1 MSVCKFFPDWL
12 CSISRRR
19 LLLCCVIMLLV
30 STPIYADDFLKSTG
44 IIVPDIEKEVT
55 VVLKAKDEAILSSRI
70 SGQVIDVPVEL
81 GNKIKKGD
89 LLIAIKDN
97 QYISELRKAGAVY
110 DAATKRYNM
119 SDDMMSSGDLST
131 FDFVTAER
139 DMIVSEE
146 AVKIA
151 KEDLDACRI
160 LAPYSGRVVEV
171 FVKEHE
177 LVENQQPLIKVVD
190 DKKLLAHFLVPHK
203 LFNLVNE
210 GDEVELTI
218 TSTDSIVKAK
228 VCNIAAVL
236 DSASRRFDVYAE
248 VDNSSDALR
257 VGMCGKVKLAQFGKG
272 ADVSK

>member
-1 MSVCKFFPDWL
+1 MISDGYFNMFVRN
-12 CSISRRR
+12 ISRGR
-19 LLLCCVIMLLV
+19 LLLIYVIILLSPV
-30 STPIYADDFLKSTG
+30 QCYADEFLKSTG

-55 VVLKAKDEAILSSRI
+55 VVFKARDEAILSSRI
-70 SGQVIDVPVEL
+70 SGQVTEVPVEL
-81 GNKIKKGD
+81 GDKIEKGD
-89 LLIAIKDN
+89 LLIAIRDN
-97 QYISELRKAGAVY
+97 QYVSELRKAGAVY

-151 KEDLDACRI
+151 KEDLDACKI

-190 DKKLLAHFLVPHK
+190 DKMLLAHFLVPHK

-218 TSTDSIVKAK
+218 TSIDSTVKAK

-248 VDNSSDALR
+248 VNNSSDALR
-257 VGMCGKVKLAQFGKG
+257 VGMCGKIKLAQFSK
-272 ADVSK
+272 DDNVSK